1 MQARMEALRP
11 ASGVPSGRPVMRA
24 MPSADMP
31 TQCAR
36 ARGSFAVRNAAPGP
50 GASVAFGRLAAL
62 ASAGSASQSAL
73 RCRTARA
80 VLRPRC

>member
-11 ASGVPSGRPVMRA
+11 ASGVLNGWPVMRA

-36 ARGSFAVRNAAPGP
+36 ARGTFIDRDAAPGH
-50 GASVAFGRLAAL
+50 GGSAAFDHLAAV
-62 ASAGSASQSAL
+62 ASAGSASLAAL
-73 RCRTARA
+73 RCCITQAL
-80 VLRPRC
+80 LRPLR

>member
-36 ARGSFAVRNAAPGP
+36 ARGTFIDRHAAPGP
-50 GASVAFGRLAAL
+50 RASVVFDRLMAV
-62 ASAGSASQSAL
+62 ASAGSASPAAHRHCL
-73 RCRTARA
+73 TRA
-80 VLRPRC
+80 VLQPRR